1 MSDKI
6 FAEVKLMKEFSIII
20 RNAEDE
26 ERLREML
33 NAGWKILNRVA
44 LMQEGEPP
52 RAEYHLYKEESPDK

>member
-1 MSDKI
+1 M
-6 FAEVKLMKEFSIII
+6 EEFSIII

-33 NAGWKILNRVA
+33 AAGWKILNRVA
-44 LMQEGEPP
+44 LMQEGEPT